1 MPLRDISEFQA
12 WIDREEP
19 SRAALSVAR
28 TFVEELSDRPWRAP
42 SVPIAELSK
51 QPEYEVRTA
60 ALEVRA
66 GRRRLVAPRLRD
78 WRRGSHRH
86 LEPVRVGGF
95 SVVGR
100 GAPDRAR

>member
-1 MPLRDISEFQA
+1 VPLRDISEFQA

-28 TFVEELSDRPWRAP
+28 TFVAELSDRPWRAP

-60 ALEVRA
+60 ALEVQ
-66 GRRRLVAPRLRD
+66 GERD
-78 WRRGSHRH
+78 
-86 LEPVRVGGF
+86 
-95 SVVGR
+95 VVVWWLHDYATGDVDLIAISNR
-100 GAPDRAR
+100 